1 MMKKLKNNKGYTFVE
16 MMACVVIL
24 LLVALISGT
33 GMNLALNNYNQQIF
47 ESDSQMLEATLNM
60 HLGDILRHTTS
71 VTEADG
77 AVTGITNS
85 SYQIYNGTI
94 TVEDGVFYI
103 VKNAED
109 PAVHMVNEAT
119 YMNNLYV
126 DNFTLTYDASTG
138 VFSGTYTIKSNTV
151 QNASK
156 ECTFSY
162 RRIYWNN

>member
-1 MMKKLKNNKGYTFVE
+1 MKKLKNNKGYTFVE

-33 GMNLALNNYNQQIF
+33 GMNLALNNYNLQVF
-47 ESDSQMLEATLNM
+47 ESDSQMLEATINM

-71 VTEADG
+71 VTETEDT
-77 AVTGITNS
+77 VTGITNS
-85 SYQIYNGTI
+85 SYQIYNGNI
-94 TVEDGVFYI
+94 IIEEGVFYI

-109 PAVHMVNEAT
+109 PAVHMVNTAS
-119 YMNNLYV
+119 YANNLYV
-126 DNFTLTYDASTG
+126 DNFTLTYDVSTG
-138 VFSGTYTIKSNTV
+138 VFTGTYTIKSNTV

>member
-85 SYQIYNGTI
+85 SYQIYNGAI

-119 YMNNLYV
+119 YLNNLYV
-126 DNFTLTYDASTG
+126 DNFDITG
-138 VFSGTYTIKSNTV
+138 YVDKDLEAELKIAGGTM
-151 QNASK
+151 
-156 ECTFSY
+156 
-162 RRIYWNN
+162 